1 MAGTGALQTFRG
13 AAQTVVQVVLVLLLF
28 GTLQFLAGRHNVRF
42 DLTPTQRLSLSPY
55 ARQTAEDFSGEG
67 TIRAFYDSQQVA
79 DRRRMLDL
87 LDQVQSHARGISYE
101 LVDLDRKP
109 GQAKKYGVSNY
120 GSGVLELQDG
130 SRHPLRS
137 ITEEAI
143 TGTLLRLSRKELG
156 KICFVTGHG
165 ESNPR
170 DTNERSGLSK
180 LTQAIQREGFGIDW
194 LVTLGGNGDV
204 DVASC
209 TVLAWVSPTHDLV
222 AGEADVAVRHFREGG
237 RSLFLLD
244 PGSPPSFTDLLAR
257 MGIVVGRNVIVDE
270 SNRMLGASSF
280 VPQVDRFRPEVFR
293 DRLRAAAILPVAQT
307 MRANPEKNQATRV
320 ISLAGTAETTW
331 AYFDTSEVPAQ
342 DVQFRP
348 AVDEPGP
355 LSIAV
360 RATAATDNPN
370 APGIVI
376 AIGDSDFVTNAH
388 LETLGNRDFALAV
401 IGVLAEE
408 ASLIGMRQDEG
419 ANRERPLTLS
429 AAQTRNI
436 FWLGVVILPG
446 ISTALGLG
454 LRTLRRRRL
463 GGR

>member
-1 MAGTGALQTFRG
+1 MAGTELLQTFRG

-42 DLTPTQRLSLSPY
+42 DLTPTMRLSLSPY

-67 TIRAFYDSQQVA
+67 TIFAFYDSQQVA
-79 DRRRMLDL
+79 DRRRMMDL
-87 LDQVQSHARGISYE
+87 LDQVQSYARGITYE

-120 GSGVLELQDG
+120 GSGVLELRDG
-130 SRHPLRS
+130 SRYPLRS

-143 TGTLLRLSRKELG
+143 TGTLLRLGRKELG

-165 ESNPR
+165 ESDPR

-194 LVTLGGNGDV
+194 LVTLRGD
-204 DVASC
+204 DTEASC

-222 AGEADVAVRHFREGG
+222 AGEADVVVRHFRDGG

-244 PGSPPSFTDLLAR
+244 PGSPPSFTQLLAR
-257 MGIVVGRNVIVDE
+257 LGIVVGNNVIVDE
-270 SNRMLGASSF
+270 SNRMLGASAF

-307 MRANPEKNQATRV
+307 MRANPEKNEATRV

-331 AYFDTSEVPAQ
+331 AYVDTSEVPAQ

-360 RATAATDNPN
+360 RATAVTDNPN

-376 AIGDSDFVTNAH
+376 AIGDSDFVTNDH
-388 LETLGNRDFALAV
+388 LETLGNRDFALAL
-401 IGVLAEE
+401 IGVLAEDP
-408 ASLIGMRQDEG
+408 SLIGMRREEG
-419 ANRERPLTLS
+419 ANPERPLTLS